1 MERSAGSASD
11 DWKVVDVE
19 KPKEKEEKV
28 ALKWAKLLKK
38 YWGIKRLQWIFHG
51 TGSYLNELVSKE
63 CRDRLFRTYRIKK

>member
-38 YWGIKRLQWIFHG
+38 YWGIKKLQCIFHG
-51 TGSYLNELVSKE
+51 TGKYLNEQVSKE
-63 CRDRLFRTYRIKK
+63 CRERLSKVYREKK